1 MIPVLDSQP
10 AGDVSHK
17 PCRYCPPGLQ
27 LPLQPLRGLLPILLL
42 GGGYASTRKIK
53 LIWILLKQETVSGS
67 GISWAICKPAPRS
80 GHITMPASHHSI
92 FTGRMP
98 FLPPNQQ
105 RQGTEET
112 IIPQNKMHGY
122 VLYENRRVYVDVKA
136 VATVFLKSQ
145 FEFGRG
151 NYEKAVRMLSSVAGQ
166 VLNQWS
172 ASSVIACGPLRNA
185 AAMYFNDLG
194 VAHFHLRKH
203 NLGAFYLRR
212 AAEENTK
219 TVREMHGG
227 HDGRLELL

>member
-1 MIPVLDSQP
+1 
-10 AGDVSHK
+10 
-17 PCRYCPPGLQ
+17 
-27 LPLQPLRGLLPILLL
+27 
-42 GGGYASTRKIK
+42 
-53 LIWILLKQETVSGS
+53 
-67 GISWAICKPAPRS
+67 
-80 GHITMPASHHSI
+80 
-92 FTGRMP
+92 
-98 FLPPNQQ
+98 
-105 RQGTEET
+105 
-112 IIPQNKMHGY
+112 MHGY

-172 ASSVIACGPLRNA
+172 ALNVIACGPLRNV

-219 TVREMHGG
+219 TVRETHGG